1 MLALLVAFALTRLP
15 VAPAPAGPAWSV
27 WPAAGT
33 VTSPFGDDGGR
44 PHPGIDIGILR
55 SLAVLAAEP
64 GRVVGVGIRP
74 GYEGY
79 GNMVEVELGG
89 GYTALYAHLAGWR
102 VRIGEAVSAGERIA
116 TAGCTGWCSG
126 THLHFELR
134 RRATPVDPMRFFR
147 RQYSG
152 VRRSASFCFRWGG
165 ISSTVAC
172 RTNRRSASS
181 KR

>member
-1 MLALLVAFALTRLP
+1 MLTLLLAIALARMPLVTQ
-15 VAPAPAGPAWSV
+15 PAGPAWSA
-27 WPAAGT
+27 WPATGT

-44 PHPGIDIGILR
+44 WHPGIDIGILR
-55 SLAVLAAEP
+55 SLAVRAAEP
-64 GRVVGVGIRP
+64 GRVIAVGERQ

-79 GNMVEVELGG
+79 GNVVQVALGR

-102 VRIGEAVSAGERIA
+102 VRVGDEVEAGQRIG

-134 RRATPVDPMRFFR
+134 LRGLPVNPLRF
-147 RQYSG
+147 RQKSG
-152 VRRSASFCFRWGG
+152 VRRAASFCFRPGA
-165 ISSTVAC
+165 ISSTAAC
-172 RTNRRSASS
+172 LTKRRSSSS

>member
-1 MLALLVAFALTRLP
+1 MLTLLLAIALARMPLVTQ
-15 VAPAPAGPAWSV
+15 PAGPAWSA
-27 WPAAGT
+27 WPATGT

-44 PHPGIDIGILR
+44 WHPGIDIGILR
-55 SLAVLAAEP
+55 SLAVRAAEP
-64 GRVVGVGIRP
+64 GRVMAVGERH

-79 GNMVEVELGG
+79 GNVVQVALGR

-102 VRIGEAVSAGERIA
+102 VRVGDEVEAGQRIG

-134 RRATPVDPMRFFR
+134 LHGVPVDPLRF
-147 RQYSG
+147 RQKSG
-152 VRRSASFCFRWGG
+152 VRRAASFCFRAGA
-165 ISSTVAC
+165 ISSTAAC
-172 RTNRRSASS
+172 LTKRRSSSS